1 MFSISKTLEVKAEK
15 SKTLKVK
22 SNYERYYNVNEM
34 VDVSNIGNLNVLKI
48 TSYKNETQYK
58 NKTFGKDFTELIMS
72 DNKIFVEKTY
82 NEWYDYYLTFIEQVE
97 NNYTRIYYIDDILF
111 KLRTCFPTRCESCRE
126 DYEKCD
132 DCKYEG
138 YALIRNTNKTC
149 YLIDKLIKGY
159 IYNETGKIFE
169 KCYSSCDFCYSNS
182 SDKNTHK
189 CLSCSNGYFP
199 SYIITGNCYLEN
211 DVNFITNS
219 CSKYKIHSTGEC
231 VEECPTSI
239 SYYLF
244 IYNQELDNY
253 EKFDISPPK
262 YLFNNQ
268 CYDSCPLYSKPDDTN
283 ICKCEFAFYVENGEI
298 TCFEDNN
305 CLSNYSYQNPDTK
318 ECFLSLDD
326 CFSKGNNFFFNK
338 ECYKNGCPN
347 DRISLNDI
355 NEDQKEFIKNK
366 ILLDDNLEDKL
377 CICNININFWSNI
390 KNNSENELY
399 FQKCLTECPIGFE
412 PENLTNL
419 CIEKPNSPSTLI
431 TTIINEPLTTKINT
445 NTNKFNIDIISSVPI
460 KTISTIT
467 KELQKNE
474 KTLITFITDS
484 IINKNKELENKYT
497 DNNNKDLDNCLVI
510 YNNKCYD
517 KCPEGT
523 CINQDEIELKYC
535 IPMNPSIRVYNDIC
549 FSNLDEIGNNIKT
562 ISENNEIITKENGIL
577 IYTYSTTYENIEINE
592 ITKDTNFSIIYFDE
606 CEKLLKKYYNLSD
619 NTQFYVLG
627 IDSPNKNKN
636 HSTNV
641 YNYEIYLEN
650 GTRVDHLTV
659 CKDEKVIISSKII
672 DTELIKLE
680 NASYFAQFGYDI
692 YDANNSFYTDNCAPA
707 SIEGNDLTIKDR
719 KIYFYPNDISLCN
732 ESCHYIDVN
741 FTNQRLICECEIVYN
756 NSNNNNSHEY
766 KDENINYSE
775 YFLSFI
781 SYKII
786 ICDKLLF
793 NLANYYY
800 NVGFYIATG
809 TLVFCLGEMA
819 IFLKWGMKNIRRQ
832 ILKNIPNEIKL
843 KAAYK
848 EQKSKI
854 NELTKKVS
862 NINNINNPIKKKSK
876 YNIYYLKK
884 ENIEEKKISQENNNN
899 EKRKKARRRTARFL
913 TTRIKENK
921 KDEVIIKES
930 YQKTVKQESGD
941 AIINYNKNTNLT
953 VINNNKIYKI
963 KKIKN
968 KFGTNIYNYFNS
980 VSDDQ
985 IDKKDFNKIPFTQAL
1000 RIDKRN
1006 YFEMFL
1012 SFLANEIEIVKIF
1025 YYRDPYTHISITLSL
1040 YVFESCL
1047 DFTLNC
1053 FLCNDD
1059 VVSQKFHN
1067 YGSIKILT
1075 SLTLSLMSNILSST
1089 IVFLLEKLV
1098 EYGDVLEYIVKEIY
1112 KENRYYSTFILFRK
1126 YLIIKLTSFFI
1137 IQGIFN
1143 VFICYYL
1150 MIFCTVFHETQGN
1163 IIFNYIIG
1171 IGESMGFS
1179 LGLAIV
1185 ISLIRYLSLKY
1196 KWRYMYYTSKHL
1208 FEKSNIEILF

>member
-1 MFSISKTLEVKAEK
+1 MKTKK
-15 SKTLKVK
+15 
-22 SNYERYYNVNEM
+22 
-34 VDVSNIGNLNVLKI
+34 NILKI
-48 TSYKNETQYK
+48 
-58 NKTFGKDFTELIMS
+58 
-72 DNKIFVEKTY
+72 
-82 NEWYDYYLTFIEQVE
+82 
-97 NNYTRIYYIDDILF
+97 
-111 KLRTCFPTRCESCRE
+111 
-126 DYEKCD
+126 
-132 DCKYEG
+132 
-138 YALIRNTNKTC
+138 
-149 YLIDKLIKGY
+149 
-159 IYNETGKIFE
+159 
-169 KCYSSCDFCYSNS
+169 
-182 SDKNTHK
+182 
-189 CLSCSNGYFP
+189 
-199 SYIITGNCYLEN
+199 
-211 DVNFITNS
+211 
-219 CSKYKIHSTGEC
+219 
-231 VEECPTSI
+231 
-239 SYYLF
+239 
-244 IYNQELDNY
+244 
-253 EKFDISPPK
+253 
-262 YLFNNQ
+262 
-268 CYDSCPLYSKPDDTN
+268 
-283 ICKCEFAFYVENGEI
+283 
-298 TCFEDNN
+298 
-305 CLSNYSYQNPDTK
+305 
-318 ECFLSLDD
+318 
-326 CFSKGNNFFFNK
+326 
-338 ECYKNGCPN
+338 
-347 DRISLNDI
+347 
-355 NEDQKEFIKNK
+355 
-366 ILLDDNLEDKL
+366 ILLDNNLEDKL
-377 CICNININFWSNI
+377 CICNINNIFWSNI

-707 SIEGNDLTIKDR
+707 SIEGNDLTLGDR
-719 KIYFYPNDISLCN
+719 KKYYYPNDISLCN

-741 FTNQRLICECEIVYN
+741 FTNQRFICECEIVYN
-756 NSNNNNSHEY
+756 VSKTSNNEENEE
-766 KDENINYSE
+766 DNINYFDYLFS
-775 YFLSFI
+775 YI
-781 SYKII
+781 NYKII
-786 ICDKLLF
+786 DCKKLF
-793 NLANYYY
+793 FDFPNYYY
-800 NVGFYIATG
+800 NAGFYIAVT
-809 TLVFCLGEMA
+809 TLIFCFGEMI
-819 IFLKWGMKNIRRQ
+819 IFIKWGMRNIKLQ
-832 ILKNIPNEIKL
+832 ILVNMPNKL
-843 KAAYK
+843 KLIKIYK
-848 EQKSKI
+848 EHKNKTNQF
-854 NELTKKVS
+854 KKKEK
-862 NINNINNPIKKKSK
+862 NINNPIKKKVK
-876 YNIYYLKK
+876 INIYNLKK
-884 ENIEEKKISQENNNN
+884 ENIEKNNIYHKKNNN
-899 EKRKKARRRTARFL
+899 EINEIARKKTAKYL
-913 TTRIKENK
+913 TSKIKKNSNSRKGSDQKDMKQESEDYIINSNKYSNITIIENK
-921 KDEVIIKES
+921 KKFIRKNL
-930 YQKTVKQESGD
+930 KT
-941 AIINYNKNTNLT
+941 
-953 VINNNKIYKI
+953 
-963 KKIKN
+963 
-968 KFGTNIYNYFNS
+968 KFKTNIYNYFNN
-980 VSDDQ
+980 VSDDK
-985 IDKKDFNKIPFTQAL
+985 IDKKDYNKIPFTQAL

>member
-1 MFSISKTLEVKAEK
+1 MKTKK
-15 SKTLKVK
+15 
-22 SNYERYYNVNEM
+22 
-34 VDVSNIGNLNVLKI
+34 NILKI
-48 TSYKNETQYK
+48 
-58 NKTFGKDFTELIMS
+58 
-72 DNKIFVEKTY
+72 
-82 NEWYDYYLTFIEQVE
+82 
-97 NNYTRIYYIDDILF
+97 
-111 KLRTCFPTRCESCRE
+111 
-126 DYEKCD
+126 
-132 DCKYEG
+132 
-138 YALIRNTNKTC
+138 
-149 YLIDKLIKGY
+149 
-159 IYNETGKIFE
+159 
-169 KCYSSCDFCYSNS
+169 
-182 SDKNTHK
+182 
-189 CLSCSNGYFP
+189 
-199 SYIITGNCYLEN
+199 
-211 DVNFITNS
+211 
-219 CSKYKIHSTGEC
+219 
-231 VEECPTSI
+231 
-239 SYYLF
+239 
-244 IYNQELDNY
+244 
-253 EKFDISPPK
+253 
-262 YLFNNQ
+262 
-268 CYDSCPLYSKPDDTN
+268 
-283 ICKCEFAFYVENGEI
+283 
-298 TCFEDNN
+298 
-305 CLSNYSYQNPDTK
+305 
-318 ECFLSLDD
+318 
-326 CFSKGNNFFFNK
+326 
-338 ECYKNGCPN
+338 
-347 DRISLNDI
+347 
-355 NEDQKEFIKNK
+355 
-366 ILLDDNLEDKL
+366 ILLDNNLEDKL
-377 CICNININFWSNI
+377 CICNINNTFWSNI

-399 FQKCLTECPIGFE
+399 FQKCLTECPIGYE

-484 IINKNKELENKYT
+484 IINKNEELENKYT

-707 SIEGNDLTIKDR
+707 SIEGNDLTLGDR
-719 KIYFYPNDISLCN
+719 KKYYYPNDISLCN

-741 FTNQRLICECEIVYN
+741 FTNQRFICECEIVYN
-756 NSNNNNSHEY
+756 VSKTSNNEENEE
-766 KDENINYSE
+766 DNINYFDYLFS
-775 YFLSFI
+775 YI
-781 SYKII
+781 NYKII
-786 ICDKLLF
+786 DCKKLF
-793 NLANYYY
+793 FDFPNYYY
-800 NVGFYIATG
+800 NAGFYIAVT
-809 TLVFCLGEMA
+809 TLIFCFGEMI
-819 IFLKWGMKNIRRQ
+819 IFIKWGMRKIKLQ
-832 ILKNIPNEIKL
+832 ILVNMPNKL
-843 KAAYK
+843 KLIKIYK
-848 EQKSKI
+848 EHKNKTNQF
-854 NELTKKVS
+854 KKKEK
-862 NINNINNPIKKKSK
+862 NINNPIKKKVK
-876 YNIYYLKK
+876 INIYNLKK
-884 ENIEEKKISQENNNN
+884 ENIEKNNIYHKKNNN
-899 EKRKKARRRTARFL
+899 EINEIARKKTAKYL
-913 TTRIKENK
+913 TSKIKKNSNSRKGSDQKDMKQESEDYIINSNKYSNITIIENK
-921 KDEVIIKES
+921 KKFIRKNL
-930 YQKTVKQESGD
+930 KT
-941 AIINYNKNTNLT
+941 
-953 VINNNKIYKI
+953 
-963 KKIKN
+963 
-968 KFGTNIYNYFNS
+968 KFKTNIYNYFNN
-980 VSDDQ
+980 VSDDK
-985 IDKKDFNKIPFTQAL
+985 IDKKDYNKIPFTQAL